1 MVCTDR
7 ERRLEQAILAAR
19 NSNLPRYGEY
29 LTPKQPDSYRP
40 RRSWVNKVLRY
51 LQEAGYNPR
60 VDQSGHRVK
69 TDMTVAQASGAGWRG
84 LDASCQRNRAKLWG
98 PHQRPLEPTA
108 VQTVVEVI
116 LGLDQ
121 TPVRSGLAQ
130 QRSQTAV
137 TKMAK

>member
-19 NSNLPRYGEY
+19 NSDSPRYGEY

-60 VDQSGHRVK
+60 VDQSGHRVE
-69 TDMTVAQASGAGWRG
+69 THTTVAQVSGAGWRG
-84 LDASCQRNRAKLWG
+84 LEASCQRNRAKLWDPQPKTPRADCFANRGRSDPRPG
-98 PHQRPLEPTA
+98 PDAGAFWISAT
-108 VQTVVEVI
+108 TVANS
-116 LGLDQ
+116 GDQ
-121 TPVRSGLAQ
+121 DG
-130 QRSQTAV
+130 
-137 TKMAK
+137 